1 MKRAK
6 LPLITGLMM
15 ALLVGGIAFTG
26 GCSQEVSTVGM
37 DTTKPLLDLNKPAIT
52 ETATFALG

>member
-1 MKRAK
+1 
-6 LPLITGLMM
+6 M

-37 DTTKPLLDLNKPAIT
+37 NTTKPLLDLNKPAIT